1 MDTAAL
7 IRDRFT
13 EEEWAKLSTAPLL
26 MATLIM
32 QAGGTGG
39 LGAVKELL
47 DFVRY
52 LDEAATVATSGFLCD
67 AILADQRSALR
78 DMRSGAR
85 KVVLAHEGDRFAE
98 VNDVLDILAAKCDLN
113 ESLQVRTM
121 LFHIAN
127 RVAES
132 AREGGFLGFGG
143 VKVSDAEKAVLTRL
157 RVMMNL

>member
-1 MDTAAL
+1 MDTAAI

-26 MATLIM
+26 MASLIM
-32 QAGGTGG
+32 QADGSGG

-52 LDEAATVATSGFLCD
+52 LDEAAKVESSGFLCD
-67 AILADQRSALR
+67 AILADQRRALR
-78 DMRSGAR
+78 DVKSGSR
-85 KVVLAHEGDRFAE
+85 KLVLAHEGDSFAE
-98 VNDVLDILAAKCDLN
+98 VNDVLDVLSAKCDLN

-132 AREGGFLGFGG
+132 AKEGGFLGFGG

>member
-26 MATLIM
+26 MASLIM
-32 QAGGTGG
+32 QADGTGG
-39 LGAVKELL
+39 LGAIKELL
-47 DFVRY
+47 DFVHY
-52 LDEAATVATSGFLCD
+52 LDEAAKVASSGFLCD
-67 AILADQRSALR
+67 AILADQRLALR
-78 DMRSGAR
+78 DIRSGVR
-85 KVVLAHEGDRFAE
+85 KVVLAHEGDRFSE
-98 VNDVLDILAAKCDLN
+98 VNDLLDILAAKCDLN

-132 AREGGFLGFGG
+132 SKEGGFLGFGG
-143 VKVSDAEKAVLTRL
+143 VKVSDKEKAVLTRL
-157 RVMMNL
+157 RFMMSL

>member
-1 MDTAAL
+1 MDTAAV

-26 MATLIM
+26 MASLIM
-32 QAGGTGG
+32 QADGSGG

-52 LDEAATVATSGFLCD
+52 LDEAAQVASPGFLGD
-67 AILADQRSALR
+67 AILADQSRALR
-78 DMRSGAR
+78 DVKSGAR
-85 KVVLAHEGDRFAE
+85 KLVLADEGDRFAE
-98 VNDVLDILAAKCDLN
+98 VNGVLDILAAKCDLN

-127 RVAES
+127 RVAEA

-143 VKVSDAEKAVLTRL
+143 VKVSDKEKAVLTRL

>member
-1 MDTAAL
+1 MDPAAI

-26 MATLIM
+26 MASLIM
-32 QAGGTGG
+32 QADGTGG

-47 DFVRY
+47 DFVHY
-52 LDEAATVATSGFLCD
+52 LDEAAKVASAGFLCD
-67 AILADQRSALR
+67 AILADQRRALR
-78 DMRSGAR
+78 DVRSGAR

-132 AREGGFLGFGG
+132 AKEGGFLGFGG
-143 VKVSDAEKAVLTRL
+143 VKVSDKEKAVLTRL